1 MILLNSIMKYIS
13 YSVWGDNKVYTYGVI
28 ENVLDAK
35 IYYEDWIV
43 RVHYNDTVPQHI
55 IDWLKTQDNVEVVH
69 HPGTKKK
76 ASNTLW
82 RFEDLFIKDA
92 ITVVRDA
99 DSRITP
105 REVNCVNE
113 WLASDKDFHIARDH
127 EHHTCPIIAGLF
139 GCRNNCLEYIGVQTG
154 ARNVNQPPI
163 KFVPGLELM
172 NEFLK
177 NLPEHRD
184 VYIVDQM
191 FLFVYVYPYIA
202 NKSMI
207 HCSHNAYEPFA
218 IKLDPVKTG
227 FMVEVITNCSRAAE
241 LMGDTEKEFERVGA
255 Y

>member
-1 MILLNSIMKYIS
+1 MKYIS
-13 YSVWGDNKVYTYGVI
+13 YSVWGDNKVYTYGII

-35 IYYEDWIV
+35 KYYEDWIV
-43 RVHYNDTVPQHI
+43 RVHYNDTVPSEI
-55 IDWLKTQDNVEVVH
+55 IEWLKTQDNVEVVYH
-69 HPGTKKK
+69 AGTKKK

-92 ITVVRDA
+92 TTIVRDA

-113 WLASDKDFHIARDH
+113 WLDSDKDFHIARDH
-127 EHHTCPIIAGLF
+127 KHHLCPILAGMF
-139 GCRNNCLEYIGVQTG
+139 GCRNNCLEYIGVSTG
-154 ARNVNQPPI
+154 AKNVNQPPLQFI
-163 KFVPGLELM
+163 PGLDLM
-172 NEFLK
+172 KHFLE

-191 FLFVYVYPYIA
+191 FLFGYVYPYIA

-207 HCSHNAYEPFA
+207 HCSYNAYEPFA
-218 IKLDPVKTG
+218 IKLEPVDTG
-227 FMVEVITNCSRAAE
+227 FLGEVITKCPRAAE
-241 LMGDTEKEFERVGA
+241 IMGDTEYEFERVGA